1 MNGTYGQIVFKDKYY
16 FFSYYFGKLN
26 YPIGYVKYI
35 NNVETDVDIGFI
47 DYYPISNF
55 LLEKLCHEQTRC
67 VVEMEDGNLKKI
79 NDKLI
84 ILI

>member
-1 MNGTYGQIVFKDKYY
+1 MHGTYGQIVFKDGYY

-26 YPIGYVKYI
+26 NQIGYVKYI
-35 NNVETDVDIGFI
+35 NNIETDVDVGFI

-55 LLEKLCHEQTRC
+55 LLEKLYHEKTRC

-84 ILI
+84 IVI

>member
-1 MNGTYGQIVFKDKYY
+1 MYGTYGQIVFKDGYY

-26 YPIGYVKYI
+26 YSIGYVKYI
-35 NNVETDVDIGFI
+35 NRVETDVDIGFI
-47 DYYPISNF
+47 DYYPISPF
-55 LLEKLCHEQTRC
+55 LLEKLCNDKIKC

-79 NDKLI
+79 YDKLI